1 MCVCFQ
7 WTFVKDPSLKW
18 GSSVGLLT
26 EMWISSVGLLTE
38 KWILDNIETAEL
50 RVRSPECSVTY
61 DPKVQKCKTER
72 DLLGKLLGSRLVSS
86 YKKQKRRKPKT
97 RLKNSMTRRKKE
109 EKTCQLGKERG
120 ILQNRIKNERT
131 LRN

>member
-26 EMWISSVGLLTE
+26 EKWISSVGLLTE

-72 DLLGKLLGSRLVSS
+72 DLLGKLLGSRVQLQKAKAQETKDPIEKLHD
-86 YKKQKRRKPKT
+86 KKKKRTNLEKREAYC
-97 RLKNSMTRRKKE
+97 RIELKM
-109 EKTCQLGKERG
+109 KER
-120 ILQNRIKNERT
+120 
-131 LRN
+131 